1 MLCTNSNNKF
11 RSITFI
17 SLLFLASYANRTTHE
32 YEGRY
37 IAVVSTIVNM
47 MLRRIAAKIGL
58 TCDTAP
64 RGTAAWIQ
72 CGRNLTPLK
81 NIIRFLLNTLLEMIN
96 RSVYT
101 LQEIVLRYVLEYHY
115 QACLYRF
122 SSNIRFQSK
131 PHLQQRNRSNQ
142 TSSPPALAAL
152 LGQSAIGVARIF
164 DWGVL

>member
-1 MLCTNSNNKF
+1 MQIGPHTSTKG
-11 RSITFI
+11 
-17 SLLFLASYANRTTHE
+17 
-32 YEGRY
+32 GRPY

-58 TCDTAP
+58 TCHTAT

-115 QACLYRF
+115 SRHVF
-122 SSNIRFQSK
+122 TGF
-131 PHLQQRNRSNQ
+131 PQ
-142 TSSPPALAAL
+142 T
-152 LGQSAIGVARIF
+152 
-164 DWGVL
+164 